1 MERETLKINKLVG
14 IKDGEIYVL
23 SKCFKYADNFKGC
36 TGYSMRPLTQ
46 EEIDDA
52 NDSSRSDL
60 EYIWRDSVAA
70 GGTLQGYEEWF
81 EEAVDEA
88 QTSGLYFPCD
98 DSSYRGD
105 FDSLVLNI
113 SSDHCRKIIEHFGT
127 RVILDD
133 GDLDE
138 SYLPDDEKD
147 FDDFDS
153 PSSEYEDRLFEYEDM
168 EHYVDWTCSTC
179 GRCFSKNMKFD
190 YVFNQDCVD
199 LINQYEEQE
208 E

>member
-1 MERETLKINKLVG
+1 MAREDLKINKLVG

-23 SKCFKYADNFKGC
+23 SECFKYDDNFKGC

-52 NDSSRSDL
+52 NDASNGDL
-60 EYIWRDSVAA
+60 EYIWRDIVSN

-88 QTSGLYFPCD
+88 HASGLYFPCD
-98 DSSYRGD
+98 DPSYRYD
-105 FDSLVLNI
+105 FDSLIRNI

-127 RVILDD
+127 RVTPDD

-138 SYLPDDEKD
+138 LYLPDDEKD
-147 FDDFDS
+147 LDDDAYD
-153 PSSEYEDRLFEYEDM
+153 ERLDEYEDM
-168 EHYVDWTCSTC
+168 EHYVDWTCYGG
-179 GRCFSKNMKFD
+179 GRHFSKNMKFD
-190 YVFNQDCVD
+190 YIFNQDCVD
-199 LINQYEEQE
+199 LINQYEEKE